1 MTQAPLPLLVDAI
14 ALRAQLGREDV
25 LIIDLSQPQLHQQY
39 HVPGAVHLDYKHL
52 VASRPPAMGLVPDA
66 EHLAALFSSLGLTP
80 QTQVVAYDEEGG
92 AKAARLLWTL
102 EATGHTRFS
111 LLNGGMQAWLTED
124 HPITNVPREP
134 RRSNYAVR
142 ANEQPVADRDYVRS
156 HLGQADVVLVD
167 ARSPAEYRGEDVRA
181 QRGGHIPGA
190 INIEWKRA
198 LDPKRQLR
206 FKTQDE
212 LHHLYASAGVIPD
225 KQIITYCQTHHRSAL
240 TWFTLKYLGYPRVK
254 GYPGSW
260 SDWGNSPDTPIE
272 K

>member
-52 VASRPPAMGLVPDA
+52 VATHPPAMGLVPDA
-66 EHLAALFSSLGLTP
+66 EHLAALFSSFGISP

-134 RRSNYAVR
+134 RRSSYVVR
-142 ANEQPVADRDYVRS
+142 ANEQPVADRNYVRS
-156 HLGQADVVLVD
+156 HLGQTDVVLVD

-260 SDWGNSPDTPIE
+260 SDWGNSPDMPIE